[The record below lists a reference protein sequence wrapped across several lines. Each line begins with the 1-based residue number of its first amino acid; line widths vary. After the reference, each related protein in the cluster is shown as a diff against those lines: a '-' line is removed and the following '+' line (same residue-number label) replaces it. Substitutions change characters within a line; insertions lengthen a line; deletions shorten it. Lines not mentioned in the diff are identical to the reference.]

1 MGLILVLIPAST
13 CCIIFVV
20 PMTSN
25 MLRIAA
31 SFAGSILDAELPEV
45 ACAGAAA
52 VRGGPACT
60 GFESCI
66 QGVRPRAFPVNGAIQ
81 QKRNTDRAFT
91 DAPLTFLKP
100 FSSRLMLAMSST
112 ACKTVLALPAPCTSA
127 REFPRTELCQPRRT
141 ALARKPAR
149 YFFPAWAKAN
159 RLSLPQ

>member
-31 SFAGSILDAELPEV
+31 SFAGSILGAEFPEV
-45 ACAGAAA
+45 ACAAA
-52 VRGGPACT
+52 VRGGAACT
-60 GFESCI
+60 GFGSCVR
-66 QGVRPRAFPVNGAIQ
+66 GVRPRAFPVNGAIQ

-100 FSSRLMLAMSST
+100 FSSRLMLAMASA

>member
-25 MLRIAA
+25 MLLIAA
-31 SFAGSILDAELPEV
+31 SFAGSILGAEFPEV
-45 ACAGAAA
+45 ACAAA

-91 DAPLTFLKP
+91 AAPLACFKS
-100 FSSRLMLAMSST
+100 FSSRLMLAMSSA
-112 ACKTVLALPAPCTSA
+112 ACKTVSALPAPCTSV
-127 REFPRTELCQPRRT
+127 REFPHIESCQPRRT
-141 ALARKPAR
+141 AVARKPAR

>member
-1 MGLILVLIPAST
+1 MGLILVLIPVST

-25 MLRIAA
+25 ILRIAA
-31 SFAGSILDAELPEV
+31 SFAGSILDVEFPEV
-45 ACAGAAA
+45 ACADVALVRAGA
-52 VRGGPACT
+52 ACT
-60 GFESCI
+60 GFGSC
-66 QGVRPRAFPVNGAIQ
+66 VRGAVPCPFPVNGAIQ

-100 FSSRLMLAMSST
+100 FSSRLMLAMSS
-112 ACKTVLALPAPCTSA
+112 AVCKMASAPPAPCTSA
-127 REFPRTELCQPRRT
+127 REFPRTESCQPRRT
-141 ALARKPAR
+141 AVARKPAR